1 MECPRCNGWLPQ
13 AAHYCHHCGH
23 DLVSQDVQRKKS
35 YAAQPNEPVLSFTP
49 VSTIMPRGTAGHPGT
64 YRVALLITLLIMVVT
79 AALGAVPLALM
90 VAAFA
95 IPIVYIVYI
104 YDVNLWEDHPI
115 LVTLLAFVFTFALGA
130 GWTLLWQQLRGTNA
144 MVALPD
150 AVQPFHTQGFLVMV
164 LLVPVV
170 GEVIRQI
177 GPVVLASRQEF
188 DDLMDGFSFGVI
200 SGVAYAAAET
210 LVLYWSMLQI
220 GFAGSQQIDA
230 LQMIVL
236 LLLHGFVKPIIY
248 GTASGI
254 AVAEFSGLGR
264 GYDGFTG
271 RYLRGVALAIGVV
284 AAFNLIVFLS
294 GLVANGGVGVI
305 LALTGGVALLAG
317 VTLAAR
323 NVLHIALMEAAM
335 EAAARG
341 AGVGADGELHFCVN
355 CEMPLLPV
363 ALFCS
368 SCGLGMAAVQRVPV
382 PAGGVTETP
391 DAEAGTPDPNQEP
404 DQTDRTEEQR

>member
-1 MECPRCNGWLPQ
+1 
-13 AAHYCHHCGH
+13 
-23 DLVSQDVQRKKS
+23 
-35 YAAQPNEPVLSFTP
+35 
-49 VSTIMPRGTAGHPGT
+49 
-64 YRVALLITLLIMVVT
+64 MVVT

-115 LVTLLAFVFTFALGA
+115 LVTLLAFVFTFVLGV
-130 GWTLLWQQLRGTNA
+130 GWTLLWQQLRGTKA

-150 AVQPFHTQGFLVMV
+150 AAQPFHTQGFLVMV
-164 LLVPVV
+164 LLVPVA

-355 CEMPLLPV
+355 CEMPLLPD

-391 DAEAGTPDPNQEP
+391 DAEAGRPDPNQEP